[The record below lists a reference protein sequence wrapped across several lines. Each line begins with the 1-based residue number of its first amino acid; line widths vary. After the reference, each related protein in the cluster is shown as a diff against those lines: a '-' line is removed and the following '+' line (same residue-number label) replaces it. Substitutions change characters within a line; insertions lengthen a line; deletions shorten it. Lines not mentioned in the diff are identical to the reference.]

1 MRWFMNAK
9 IEISGWRLQVKA
21 INIGRPS
28 GI

>member
-1 MRWFMNAK
+1 MNAK